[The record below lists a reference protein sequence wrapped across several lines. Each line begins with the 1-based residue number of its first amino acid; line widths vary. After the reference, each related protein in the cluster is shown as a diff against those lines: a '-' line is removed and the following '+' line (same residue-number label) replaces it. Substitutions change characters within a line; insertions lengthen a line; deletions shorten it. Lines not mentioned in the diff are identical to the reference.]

1 MGAGT
6 TEDAGGARSDTVMLV
21 NVPRRPQ
28 ARGRGVLSPATWPS
42 PPAYCQAWD
51 PDTGK
56 YGPVADKKTTGE
68 MSDDYRY
75 TETKLNS
82 AYSYGGPKCLV
93 KVIQKMSGGL
103 SINRFMAV
111 DFAGFSKMVDAVGGV
126 EVCSTTPPLK
136 DYELGTVL
144 EKSGGARRSTG
155 TPR

>member
-21 NVPRRPQ
+21 NVPADRKRVVVVSFPRDL
-28 ARGRGVLSPATWPS
+28 AIT
-42 PPAYCQAWD
+42 PAYCQAWD

-93 KVIQKMSGGL
+93 KVIQKMSGL

-126 EVCSTTPPLK
+126 EVCSTTPTEGLRAGHRAGK
-136 DYELGTVL
+136 
-144 EKSGGARRSTG
+144 KRGGARRSTG